1 MICPTFFRRLFV
13 LVDRV
18 RLFGIRT
25 VRRMSHYGRVVVGR
39 RLAVLI
45 RLVLLRW
52 WWKLRQLPPMPV
64 GFSLGLRCIVVS
76 LVLPGQALG
85 ELVVVQVP
93 NPSSPWDVGKLPSCP
108 PLKAVVVGRTIDHSH
123 LVTLKHVNKDLG
135 FQSGVLNHLELVLEF

>member
-13 LVDRV
+13 LVELVD

-25 VRRMSHYGRVVVGR
+25 VRRMSHYRRVVVGR

-45 RLVLLRW
+45 RLVLLRLW

-64 GFSLGLRCIVVS
+64 RFSLGLGCIVVS

-93 NPSSPWDVGKLPSCP
+93 TPSSPWDVGKLPSCP
-108 PLKAVVVGRTIDHSH
+108 PLKTVVVGRTIDHSH
-123 LVTLKHVNKDLG
+123 LVTLQHVNKDCKS
-135 FQSGVLNHLELVLEF
+135 FQRGVLDHLH